1 MHTEKIN
8 ARLAFKPMRATL
20 KNIIFLQLAHLTAEK
35 KSKAQLAELAAAG
48 SRLPFIF
55 AN

>member
-1 MHTEKIN
+1 MNTEKIN
-8 ARLAFKPMRATL
+8 ARMAFKPMRATL
-20 KNIIFLQLAHLTAEK
+20 KNIIFLQLAHVTAEK
-35 KSKAQLAELAAAG
+35 KSREELARLAASG